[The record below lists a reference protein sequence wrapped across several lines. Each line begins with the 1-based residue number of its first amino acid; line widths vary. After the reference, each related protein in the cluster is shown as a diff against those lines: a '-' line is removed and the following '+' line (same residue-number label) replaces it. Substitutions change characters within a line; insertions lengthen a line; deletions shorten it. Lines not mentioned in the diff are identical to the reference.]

1 MHLSICIFSLA
12 PFVFSGDR
20 RFALVPLSL
29 WLFYHVLF
37 IVGPRQANLVVP
49 GFGRFKNTF
58 KTTIEEFFSPKLLPV
73 LSISFVLVTLSLAV
87 TGHRLGGPPLCYHS
101 CQVCLSQW
109 SASIPLVADTAA
121 AAEGEALGRW
131 LAAGAD
137 RPLSGQ
143 THHLHHA
150 HDSSPLAPHEP
161 YFRLVPAR
169 QAELFDPAHHYGCGF
184 ANGKELLGF
193 YTMAQT
199 SFLLFLSVV
208 VAMAVCL
215 AWRVA
220 EDERE
225 DYSAAEEMLKKQSP
239 GAYEL
244 RSELLQHCGNPASPI
259 RPEGSF
265 VWVVFGVVAAL
276 SFTLLGWHNWSV
288 LSPSPTST
296 LLIVLNLLTIL
307 MTTLILHL
315 GFFGRI
321 LALYMRNYRRVSYL
335 TQLLTRIERQ
345 EVELDHW
352 WNCRTFVL
360 NDDLSLDY
368 DAGGLAVSATF
379 VITVLVFLILL
390 AQVWREGGG
399 YSAMLEPPGSYC
411 AYASMYITCCL
422 IKIFTL
428 ATNTYEEQHRHIQVL
443 QSLSSSAGLR
453 LLLMP
458 QAASPSAL
466 SPGGSGALGLFID
479 DDAFG
484 SPRQT
489 HVPLGAR
496 RGGFGVGFSLSG
508 SSDDGPLPAN
518 DDADAARTLRVSFD
532 VHDADGDAA
541 HSVGLSLSPT
551 RHAAK
556 QPLQP
561 PLGGVDLSSGAG
573 LFENLMKRSQFLSP
587 TLPHAA
593 FGRAKAAGPR
603 GGGTAASLRALD
615 LASTS
620 HDVAP
625 PAAPLHSDAALDDD
639 VERQLSAADGE
650 PPHAAVWKLSRR
662 VLTPALP
669 ASASHSKLSALDPA
683 TAAAAT
689 TTAAPLEAAPAS
701 SSAAVTTT
709 SSQSA
714 SSPSSETLAGGDDDN
729 DDDNAASRVTLPP
742 SMAAPPSIPR
752 PTMLRSVS
760 SSVEHYRLSI
770 AEFIVQIRKYDP
782 YPCILGIPVMPALFS
797 TSKFYIFISFVLLGS
812 RTMLSC
818 WRNL

>member
-37 IVGPRQANLVVP
+37 ILGPRQANLVVP

-121 AAEGEALGRW
+121 AAGGEAPGRW
-131 LAAGAD
+131 LAAGVD
-137 RPLSGQ
+137 RPLSSQ

-368 DAGGLAVSATF
+368 DMGGLAVSATF

-390 AQVWREGGG
+390 VQVWREGGG

-489 HVPLGAR
+489 HLPLSAR
-496 RGGFGVGFSLSG
+496 RGGVGVGFSLSG
-508 SSDDGPLPAN
+508 SSDDGPPPAN
-518 DDADAARTLRVSFD
+518 DDGDAARTLRVSFD
-532 VHDADGDAA
+532 VHDAD
-541 HSVGLSLSPT
+541 VGLSLSPS
-551 RHAAK
+551 RLAAK
-556 QPLQP
+556 QLLQP

-587 TLPHAA
+587 QAAA
-593 FGRAKAAGPR
+593 FGRAKPLGPR
-603 GGGTAASLRALD
+603 GGGTAAALRALD
-615 LASTS
+615 LASAS
-620 HDVAP
+620 HDAAP
-625 PAAPLHSDAALDDD
+625 PGAPLHSDAAPDDD
-639 VERQLSAADGE
+639 VERQLSAADAE
-650 PPHAAVWKLSRR
+650 PPQAAVWKLSRR

-669 ASASHSKLSALDPA
+669 ASASHSKLPALDAASAAAA
-683 TAAAAT
+683 TAAAA
-689 TTAAPLEAAPAS
+689 EAAPS

-714 SSPSSETLAGGDDDN
+714 SSPSSETLADGDDDG
-729 DDDNAASRVTLPP
+729 AAPRATLPP
-742 SMAAPPSIPR
+742 SMAPPPSIPR

-760 SSVEHYRLSI
+760 ASVEHYRLSI